1 MSIPLSPLKAIFFA
15 NTFSSPF
22 ALQWMWPIFLTPLL
36 FFAPESPWHLVRKGR
51 LEDAEKSLR
60 RLQRKSAPIDPKNT
74 LATIIHTNS
83 LELEISSGT
92 SYFDCFRGVER
103 RRTEIACMVFAG
115 QVLSGANFAYNSTYF
130 FQQVGVSTKTTY
142 NVWFTTH

>member
-1 MSIPLSPLKAIFFA
+1 MWPVFLIPLLC
-15 NTFSSPF
+15 
-22 ALQWMWPIFLTPLL
+22 
-36 FFAPESPWHLVRKGR
+36 FAPESPWHLVRKGR
-51 LEDAEKSLR
+51 LEEAEQSLR

-83 LELEISSGT
+83 LELELSAGT
-92 SYFDCFRGVER
+92 SYLDCFRGIER

-130 FQQVGVSTKTTY
+130 FQQVGISTSVTY
-142 NVWFTTH
+142 NV

>member
-1 MSIPLSPLKAIFFA
+1 
-15 NTFSSPF
+15 
-22 ALQWMWPIFLTPLL
+22 MWPVFLIPVL

-60 RLQRKSAPIDPKNT
+60 RLQRKSASINPKNT
-74 LATIIHTNS
+74 LATIIHTNA

-92 SYFDCFRGVER
+92 SYLDCFRGIER
-103 RRTEIACMVFAG
+103 RRTEIACMAFAG

-142 NVWFTTH
+142 NVWFATH